1 MLVTIKGILDLPA
14 FPSGTALGI
23 YTLVVMFNKE
33 TKPLFE

>member
-1 MLVTIKGILDLPA
+1 MEGILDFPA
-14 FPSGTALGI
+14 FPIGTTLGI